1 MKTLRGGCVVSQ
13 VEEHAARTE
22 GTRRF
27 RTAISRAQGA
37 KHVAQTIS
45 EYAPGESPV
54 RVNPGAEEVLYCVA
68 GRGSVRIAGR
78 DYPLESG
85 TAAYIPA
92 GAEYSITNS
101 RAEALRVV
109 AVCCPQ
115 DDASHV
121 VARPAQSGCGT
132 PPARTVREQERPPI
146 RSGDRHFRLLV
157 DKDLG
162 CRAVTQFV
170 GFIPPSKAPFHF
182 HTYEEAIFILAGAG
196 VVHTQL
202 EGDAVPDSQPFSA
215 GTSIFLPAGCLH
227 CLENPGTEP
236 VRLLG
241 VFYPSGS
248 PSVSYDAGSDH

>member
-13 VEEHAARTE
+13 VEEHGARTE

-45 EYAPGESPV
+45 EYGAGESPV
-54 RVNPGAEEVLYCVA
+54 RVNPAAEEVLYCVK
-68 GRGSVRIAGR
+68 GHGSVRIAGR
-78 DYPLESG
+78 EYPLEPG
-85 TAAYIPA
+85 TGVYVPA
-92 GAEYSITNS
+92 GSEYSVTNPT
-101 RAEALRVV
+101 ADPLGVV
-109 AVCCPQ
+109 AVCCPE
-115 DDASHV
+115 DDGSHV
-121 VARPAQSGCGT
+121 VAQPTQSGCGT
-132 PPARTVREQERPPI
+132 PPQRTVREQERPPI

-157 DKDLG
+157 DKDMG

-170 GFIPPSKAPFHF
+170 GFIPPSKAPLHF
-182 HTYEEAIFILAGAG
+182 HTYEEAIFILEGSG

-202 EGDAVPDSQPFSA
+202 EGDAVPDSHPFAA
-215 GTSIFLPAGCLH
+215 GTCIFLPAGCLH

-248 PSVSYDAGSDH
+248 PSVSYDQKSGN